1 MSIKTLSAALVG
13 LDAVPIEVEADIAQ
27 GMPNFA
33 IVGLPDK
40 AIQEAR
46 ERVKAALKNCGLPFP
61 RNRLTV
67 NLAPADIKK
76 EGPAYDLPIAVA
88 ILVAGE
94 CIPDPGARS
103 PRRLFLGELSLD
115 GALRPITGC
124 LPAALLALEQ
134 GFEELYLPVANAAE
148 AALVLDSSGTTGCG
162 LKIFPVPD
170 LPPLAL
176 HLRGENPL
184 APYEPTDQPS
194 AVAAS
199 AAPETDFAHIKGQ
212 FQAKR
217 ALEIAAA
224 GGHNVLLSGP
234 PGSGKTLL
242 ARSLPTILPELAR
255 EERLEITKI
264 YSVAGL
270 TGHGRLVA
278 ERPFR
283 APHHT
288 ASGAALIG
296 GGTWPRPGEVS
307 LAHRGVLFLDEFPE
321 FARSVLENLRQ
332 PLEDGAVTVSRAQGS
347 LRFPAKFMLVAAQN
361 PCPCGFATDPEATC
375 TCLPAQVIKYRKKI
389 SGPLLDR
396 IDLHVEVPKIKVEEI
411 FTAAAAESSDAIR
424 VRVQAAR
431 ERQRARFAG
440 TRILTN
446 AEMSNRLLKKFCAV
460 SGETE
465 ALLRQAVEKMRLTA
479 RAYYRTLKL
488 ARTIAD
494 LEGAEAI
501 GPSHVAE
508 ALQFRER
515 APN

>member
-1 MSIKTLSAALVG
+1 MSVKTYSAAVIG
-13 LDAVPIEVEADIAQ
+13 LDAVTIEVEADIAQ
-27 GMPNFA
+27 GLPNFA

-88 ILVAGE
+88 ILAAGE
-94 CIPDPGARS
+94 CFPEPGAQGR
-103 PRRLFLGELSLD
+103 RRLFIGELSLD
-115 GALRPITGC
+115 GSLRPITGC
-124 LPAALLALEQ
+124 LPAALLALEK
-134 GFEELYLPVANAAE
+134 GFEELYLPAANAAE
-148 AALVLDSSGTTGCG
+148 AALVLDVGGTDHG
-162 LKIFPVPD
+162 LKIFPVRN
-170 LPPLAL
+170 LPELAL
-176 HLRGENPL
+176 HLRGESPL
-184 APYEPTDQPS
+184 AACGPTGYPDGSPRPG
-194 AVAAS
+194 A
-199 AAPETDFAHIKGQ
+199 EEIDFAHIKGQ

-224 GGHNVLLSGP
+224 GGHNVLFSGP

-242 ARSLPTILPELAR
+242 ARSFPTILPELTR

-264 YSVAGL
+264 HSVAGL
-270 TGHGRLVA
+270 TGHGRLVD

-283 APHHT
+283 SPHHT
-288 ASGAALIG
+288 ASGIALIG
-296 GGTWPRPGEVS
+296 GGAWPKPGEVS

-321 FARSVLENLRQ
+321 FSRSVLENLRQ
-332 PLEDGAVTVSRAQGS
+332 PLEDGFVTVSRAQGT

-361 PCPCGFATDPEATC
+361 PCPCGFATDPDATC

-411 FTAAAAESSDAIR
+411 FTAESAESSAAVR
-424 VRVQAAR
+424 ARVQAAR
-431 ERQRARFAG
+431 GRQLARFAG
-440 TRILTN
+440 AKIVTN
-446 AEMSNRLLKKFCAV
+446 AEMSNRLLKKYCAL

-465 ALLRQAVEKMRLTA
+465 ALLRQAVEKMKLTA

-494 LEGAEAI
+494 LAGEADI
-501 GPSHVAE
+501 GRCHVAE

-515 APN
+515 ARN

>member
-1 MSIKTLSAALVG
+1 MSSKTYSAALVG
-13 LDAVPIEVEADIAQ
+13 LDAVPVEVEADVAQ
-27 GMPNFA
+27 GLPNFA

-88 ILVAGE
+88 ILAAGE
-94 CIPDPGARS
+94 CFPDPGDLGQ
-103 PRRLFLGELSLD
+103 RRLFIGELSLE

-124 LPAALLALEQ
+124 LSAALLALEK
-134 GFEELYLPVANAAE
+134 GFEELYLPAANAAE
-148 AALVLDSSGTTGCG
+148 AALVLDLAKTGSGLT
-162 LKIFPVPD
+162 IFPVQN
-170 LPPLAL
+170 LPELAL
-176 HLRGENPL
+176 HLRGEKPL
-184 APYEPTDQPS
+184 APYEPAGP
-194 AVAAS
+194 AGEPARPEAAE
-199 AAPETDFAHIKGQ
+199 ADFALIKGQ

-224 GGHNVLLSGP
+224 GGHNVLFSGP

-242 ARSLPTILPELAR
+242 ARSLPTILPELTR

-264 YSVAGL
+264 HSVAGL
-270 TGHGRLVA
+270 TGHGRLVE

-296 GGTWPRPGEVS
+296 GGAWPRPGEVS

-321 FARSVLENLRQ
+321 FARAALENLRQ
-332 PLEDGAVTVSRAQGS
+332 PLEDGFVTVSRAQGT

-375 TCLPAQVIKYRKKI
+375 TCLPTQIIRYRKKI

-411 FTAAAAESSDAIR
+411 FAAATAESSADIR
-424 VRVQAAR
+424 CRVQAAR
-431 ERQRARFAG
+431 ERQARRFAG
-440 TRILTN
+440 TRTVTN
-446 AEMSNRLLKKFCAV
+446 AEMSNRLLKKFCAL

-465 ALLRQAVEKMRLTA
+465 ALLRQAVEKMKLTA

-494 LEGAEAI
+494 LAGEAEI
-501 GPSHVAE
+501 GRPHVAE

-515 APN
+515 ARN